1 MEEDSDIGHSAWST
15 TDSDSQVLAK
25 DDLIREICSLQG
37 SLKELSERV
46 DKVQGECDRKKAD
59 NETLQTY
66 VNNLTRQ
73 NMLITSA
80 K

>member
-1 MEEDSDIGHSAWST
+1 MEEDSDLSNPNNGSLDGSA
-15 TDSDSQVLAK
+15 SQK
-25 DDLIREICSLQG
+25 DELIREINSLQG
-37 SLKELSERV
+37 SFQELSERV
-46 DKVQGECDRKKAD
+46 DKVQAECDRKKAD